1 MTDETIPRQSSAVF
15 EYLIAGDND
24 LRFNAV
30 VNAIGSQRIAPA
42 SEYPLKVHPADYF
55 FDTAKGRV
63 LHEWQLLY
71 ITQGK
76 GSFRAGNQQPVSV
89 DKGTIILLRPGEL
102 HSYWPSQQ
110 TGWVE
115 HYIGFEGATF
125 DRMLRLLELDKGPQL
140 WKIGLN
146 NELTQLY
153 ERAFEIAADKKIAP
167 QPLLTGIV
175 CHMLGL
181 LNYSVRNR
189 ADKPASDLL
198 EQAVEKAKII
208 MESKVAEE
216 LDLHELAS
224 ELNLSYSWFRK
235 TFKDYTGHAPA
246 KYFQQLKLRR
256 AARMLAETQLSIKEI
271 AYSLGYKSTEHF
283 FALFKRNTGFTPT
296 AYRNYGREDA
306 PPQSANRSR
315 E

>member
-1 MTDETIPRQSSAVF
+1 MTDETTPRRSNAVF

-30 VNAIGSQRIAPA
+30 VNSIGSQRIAPH

-55 FDTAKGRV
+55 FDTTKGRV

-71 ITQGK
+71 ITQGQ
-76 GSFRAGNQQPVSV
+76 GSFRAGNMPPVAI
-89 DKGTIILLRPGEL
+89 DKGTIVLLRPGEL
-102 HSYWPSQQ
+102 HSYWPSPQ

-115 HYIGFEGATF
+115 YYIGFAGAAF
-125 DRMLRLLELDKGPQL
+125 DRMLRLLELDKGPQM
-140 WKIGLN
+140 WEIGLN
-146 NELTQLY
+146 NELTRLY
-153 ERAFEIAADKKIAP
+153 ERAFEIASNKKIAP

-175 CHMLGL
+175 YHMLGL
-181 LNYSVRNR
+181 LNYSIRNR
-189 ADKPASDLL
+189 TDKPTADLL

-208 MESKVAEE
+208 MENKVAEE
-216 LDLHELAS
+216 IDLHELAS
-224 ELNLSYSWFRK
+224 ELHLSYSWFRK

-256 AARMLAETQLSIKEI
+256 AERMLSETTLPIKEI

-283 FALFKRNTGFTPT
+283 FSLFKRNTGFTPT
-296 AYRNYGREDA
+296 GYRNYGREEV
-306 PPQSANRSR
+306 PTLPTNRYR
-315 E
+315 D